1 MEPIKEIS
9 LVRQAKWLALVATAA
24 LALGVSACGSSKNS
38 TSTSSSGSSSS
49 SSSSSGG
56 GTISGA
62 GSTLAAP
69 IYQQWGVN
77 LKGQGIT
84 VNYQPVGSGAGVTA
98 WEQGTA
104 DFAASDPALK
114 DDEIA
119 AASTKGGAPIHI
131 PTVFGAITVSYK
143 LSGVKAGLKLDGKT
157 VADIYLGKVKTWN
170 DAEIKALNPGV
181 TLPAKAITVV
191 HRSDSSGTTKGFTQF
206 LADYS
211 PAWKSGPG
219 VDKTVKWPTG
229 VGAKGNNGVAAAV
242 KQSDGSIGYVES
254 AYALQNNFTFAA
266 IKNKSGKFVSP
277 ELGSTSAAGEGLT
290 LPADLRFT
298 AIDSPN
304 ATAYPI
310 VSQTFVIVHT
320 DLCAGGMSAGT
331 AKAFK
336 TFIDYGL
343 GDGQNVAKQ
352 LSYAPL
358 PAALLAKAK
367 AQVAKL
373 TCNGKAL

>member
-1 MEPIKEIS
+1 M
-9 LVRQAKWLALVATAA
+9 RYRTWLSVAVAGA
-24 LALGVSACGSSKNS
+24 LALAVTACGSSNKNS
-38 TSTSSSGSSSS
+38 NANSGGG
-49 SSSSSGG
+49 SSGG
-56 GTISGA
+56 TKAAGGTINGA

-69 IYQQWGVN
+69 IYEQWGSN

-84 VNYQPVGSGAGVTA
+84 LNYQPVGSGAGVTA

-114 DDEIA
+114 DSETA
-119 AASTKGGAPIHI
+119 AASKKGGQPIHI
-131 PTVFGAITVSYK
+131 PTVFGGITVSYNV
-143 LSGVKAGLKLDGKT
+143 SGVKTGLKLDGKA
-157 VADIYLGKVKTWN
+157 VADIYLGKVKKWN

-181 TLPAKAITVV
+181 NLPAKNITVV

-211 PAWKSGPG
+211 PTWKSGPG

-242 KQSDGSIGYVES
+242 KQTDGAIGYVEQ

-266 IKNKSGKFVSP
+266 VKNKSGKFVSP
-277 ELGSTSAAGEGLT
+277 TLDSTSAAGQGIS

-298 AIDSPN
+298 TIDSPSPS
-304 ATAYPI
+304 AYPI
-310 VSQTFVIVHT
+310 VSQTFIIVHQ
-320 DLCAGGMSAGT
+320 DLCAGGMSSGT

-336 TFIDYGL
+336 AFVDYGL
-343 GDGQNVAKQ
+343 GAGQSVAKQ
-352 LSYAPL
+352 LSYAAL
-358 PAALLAKAK
+358 PSDLLSKAK
-367 AQVAKL
+367 AQVTKL
-373 TCNGKAL
+373 TCNGKPIG